1 MFHAGADIGRLSYNN
16 GALTD
21 AYNRVCRASVTRE
34 ASRNR
39 DLPLETKSDEFRA
52 KREGYIAREILL
64 LIKCISY
71 YPKNSRK
78 ISILEWL
85 TFH

>member
-1 MFHAGADIGRLSYNN
+1 MHIIESAVRQLPVK
-16 GALTD
+16 LPETET
-21 AYNRVCRASVTRE
+21 CH
-34 ASRNR
+34 SRRKATNSEQKEK
-39 DLPLETKSDEFRA
+39 D
-52 KREGYIAREILL
+52 IAREILL